1 LKKTV
6 SVVGSL
12 EVIEQVLTQGLASAG
27 MNVAILNIDIGK
39 AKSLAKE
46 LIRKHGIHSAGIH

>member
-1 LKKTV
+1 M